1 MTEWS
6 KKNVYNS
13 FNSMKGLCY
22 TDSYKKI
29 AKWFDRKGDL
39 PPPIEVSIDPISSCN
54 LDCYYCNSQ
63 RYIGGDEKVR
73 KMTKQYLQDLIK
85 KLDNWGV
92 EGYCF
97 GGGGE
102 SLTNMNVWTLP
113 AYIAG
118 LGRQSAVVTNGT
130 IMNNT
135 LSKELLYC
143 RWVGFS
149 VDASDA
155 KTYESI
161 HRVDKFDVV
170 TQNILA
176 LVERRRSEGWSKCE
190 IAFKFLVL
198 PENYDKIH
206 HACKFAKGLGVD
218 DFHVRPVDL
227 QRKDFRGT
235 PVDFDMEVIENQFE
249 LCHAEETE
257 NFHVYTVKHKY
268 DKEFHVK
275 HDFDRCLASPL
286 VVQCCTDGNVYV
298 CVDHRMEEKYKLC
311 SQNNIVQYWGSDKHR
326 DLLNSIKPCEDCS
339 RCTWSEYNKQV
350 VEVAGKDRMCIAFP

>member
-6 KKNVYNS
+6 KKNAYNS

-22 TDSYKKI
+22 TENYKKI
-29 AKWFDRKGDL
+29 VKWFDKKGDL
-39 PPPIEVSIDPISSCN
+39 PPPVEVSIDPISSCN

-63 RYIGGDEKVR
+63 RYIKGDTEVQ
-73 KMTKQYLQDLIK
+73 KMSKQYMRDLIK
-85 KLDNWGV
+85 RLDEWGV

-113 AYIAG
+113 SYIMG

-149 VDASDA
+149 VDAGDA
-155 KTYESI
+155 KTYEAI
-161 HRVDKFDVV
+161 HRVDKFDEV

-176 LVERRRSEGWSKCE
+176 LVERRRSEGWSPCD

-206 HACKFAKGLGVD
+206 
-218 DFHVRPVDL
+218 
-227 QRKDFRGT
+227 QT
-235 PVDFDMEVIENQFE
+235 
-249 LCHAEETE
+249 
-257 NFHVYTVKHKY
+257 
-268 DKEFHVK
+268 
-275 HDFDRCLASPL
+275 
-286 VVQCCTDGNVYV
+286 
-298 CVDHRMEEKYKLC
+298 C
-311 SQNNIVQYWGSDKHR
+311 SQEEIQ
-326 DLLNSIKPCEDCS
+326 LS
-339 RCTWSEYNKQV
+339 RMKRLTKVSLTQ
-350 VEVAGKDRMCIAFP
+350 